1 MQQKRKIKH
10 TRHERNTTTI
20 QSDEIVGFRGEE
32 TDLDRLVQFIESK
45 ENEQHGKTQQD
56 KRNKNKGVN
65 KKEQQNGGGKLK
77 KSNSMNELRSCSKLD
92 EITSEKSM
100 DQGSGGVLLR
110 SKAAKNNKG
119 QNDNNGKSQ
128 DVRGAAAST
137 PTTITSSKRG
147 DRRSW
152 GTEELQYLGDT
163 DAVGGESSFL
173 VDTNNNMSSSNS
185 TTKKKSSSCAIDKRP
200 DKTAPPTAAAATPA
214 EMSIHTKTLGELPV
228 NSVSMESLVSS
239 SWANEEFRVVT
250 KKRKSKKKQSI
261 VVQSFE
267 VDRRT
272 FNSHGGGNKVG
283 RTDQLFG
290 GLGNGSQRNAKN
302 RPNNLIASITN
313 TNSSSTSNGAANRTA
328 GPGNGQRSSASG
340 GGGGGGASGTNSH
353 GRPAKSRRK
362 STSSVPSSNHS
373 DCSDLDSVHSLPI
386 ESPSSAKVKAK
397 SASSGTGS
405 KSKAGATGNGPQGV
419 SYADIA
425 KTTNSQKPP
434 PPPQTT
440 ASNTSEAVNGL
451 VAEERDRDAK
461 WPLISS
467 ASGREEATG
476 VENGEKVTKW
486 VNGGVVGAAVIGEAL
501 ALGRTAAADDR
512 LQQTMS
518 DILKNSHAD
527 VVRSAEVIN
536 VAIGQNQ
543 PAGGGAGVGEGNKVL
558 LQKSKS
564 VDNES
569 TGFNMN
575 IDQYPSL
582 EKTVN
587 KKATVPLPVVNIN
600 TNNKESPQLSLVPGK
615 KLKLLSSIVSDTV
628 NSSSNNKVSSG
639 LNNSNAP
646 IPNTNTVQTLNTSAK
661 ATSNPEQVG
670 NDLPTTDS
678 ASRLNDGQRTVEN
691 GEMSFTGAV
700 NTNNNNNHS
709 TTEVKAAPPKEQQQV
724 PKGQGNKSNK
734 SNRNRTSSMPH
745 IATSSAGTASETSST
760 SQRPAV
766 IILNDNTLSEG
777 SDITFGFDVNNQ
789 LLFGDFEEDEI
800 RFLEPYGAGA
810 DVLLANDDSGSTKN
824 LDQINT
830 SDYNSYDSS
839 LCSSSSATGGGTAK
853 DSPATDGPALVGRAS
868 TEGLV
873 FDGNTNNR
881 SNDTAEELEVPPVS
895 RQPQST
901 PKQQPQQ
908 INVINCTNCTRANAS
923 SGEPLAGE
931 GMALMKNSCVQTS
944 LDNLVMAP
952 ELNSDIGS
960 NAVVVTVADLESRNS
975 AVILKKSKQQKAS
988 FTPDWADAEVEG
1000 NAEGS
1005 ATTTTAGDAKNAG
1018 DGEGFDSIKAK
1029 LQQFALINA
1038 QFARQAPMGWMC
1050 NQMNSFFNNHEN
1062 VINFV
1067 GLGELH

>member
-1 MQQKRKIKH
+1 M
-10 TRHERNTTTI
+10 
-20 QSDEIVGFRGEE
+20 
-32 TDLDRLVQFIESK
+32 
-45 ENEQHGKTQQD
+45 
-56 KRNKNKGVN
+56 N

-92 EITSEKSM
+92 EITSEKAV

-110 SKAAKNNKG
+110 AKAAKNNKG

-137 PTTITSSKRG
+137 PATINSSKRG

-152 GTEELQYLGDT
+152 GTEELQYLGET
-163 DAVGGESSFL
+163 DAAGGESSFL
-173 VDTNNNMSSSNS
+173 VDTNNNMSSNS
-185 TTKKKSSSCAIDKRP
+185 STKKKSSSSCAMDKKLE
-200 DKTAPPTAAAATPA
+200 KTATPLAAVTTT
-214 EMSIHTKTLGELPV
+214 ELSIHTKTLGELPV

-272 FNSHGGGNKVG
+272 FNSHQTTTNGGGNKVG
-283 RTDQLFG
+283 RADQLFG
-290 GLGNGSQRNAKN
+290 GLGGGGSGSQRNAKN

-313 TNSSSTSNGAANRTA
+313 TNSSSTSNGAANRTT
-328 GPGNGQRSSASG
+328 GPGNGHRSSLNTASG
-340 GGGGGGASGTNSH
+340 AGNVGGSGGTSSH
-353 GRPAKSRRK
+353 SRPAKSRRK

-397 SASSGTGS
+397 SASSSGS
-405 KSKAGATGNGPQGV
+405 ANKSKAGATSNGPQGV

-434 PPPQTT
+434 PPPQATS
-440 ASNTSEAVNGL
+440 SNPSESVNGM

-467 ASGREEATG
+467 ASGKEEATG
-476 VENGEKVTKW
+476 IENGDKVTKW
-486 VNGGVVGAAVIGEAL
+486 VNGGVVGAAIIGEAV
-501 ALGRTAAADDR
+501 GIRTAGEDR

-536 VAIGQNQ
+536 VAIGQHQ
-543 PAGGGAGVGEGNKVL
+543 LVSGGGGGVAEGNKVL

-587 KKATVPLPVVNIN
+587 KKAVMALPLVNSN
-600 TNNKESPQLSLVPGK
+600 SSSTNSNKESPQLSLAAPGK
-615 KLKLLSSIVSDTV
+615 KLKLLSSIVSDTM
-628 NSSSNNKVSSG
+628 NSSSSNNNKASG

-646 IPNTNTVQTLNTSAK
+646 IPNSNTAVHTSNVSAK
-661 ATSNPEQVG
+661 ATSNPEQVA
-670 NDLPTTDS
+670 NDLPTTERVTAES
-678 ASRLNDGQRTVEN
+678 V
-691 GEMSFTGAV
+691 EMSCKVAV
-700 NTNNNNNHS
+700 SKSHNQS
-709 TTEVKAAPPKEQQQV
+709 EVRAASKEQQQV
-724 PKGQGNKSNK
+724 SKGAGNKSIK
-734 SNRNRTSSMPH
+734 SNRNRTSSMPQ
-745 IATSSAGTASETSST
+745 IATSSASSETGST

-766 IILNDNTLSEG
+766 IILNDNTEGPEG

-800 RFLEPYGAGA
+800 RFLEPYGSGA
-810 DVLLANDDSGSTKN
+810 DVLLANDDSGSTKH

-839 LCSSSSATGGGTAK
+839 LCSSSSTTGGGGGGTVKGSLAV
-853 DSPATDGPALVGRAS
+853 DGPALVGRAS

-873 FDGNTNNR
+873 FDSNNNNR

-895 RQPQST
+895 QQPQST

-923 SGEPLAGE
+923 SGEPLLAGE

-952 ELNSDIGS
+952 ELNGDIVGK
-960 NAVVVTVADLESRNS
+960 AVVVTVADLESRNS
-975 AVILKKSKQQKAS
+975 AELLKKAKQQQKKAS
-988 FTPDWADAEVEG
+988 FTPDWADAEE
-1000 NAEGS
+1000 EGS
-1005 ATTTTAGDAKNAG
+1005 ATPTAGDADKNG

-1029 LQQFALINA
+1029 LQKFALINA

-1067 GLGELH
+1067 GLGELEICFIDIVIRC